1 MSIDFEWLEN
11 HVFHRKLTEG
21 EKVDLDQMIHVVRF
35 PAGSRIVVQGDAG
48 GGVLYILRSGSVE
61 VVMDFN
67 GETIHI
73 ADLRAGSQVGDMTFL
88 DEENANTT
96 ILAKEDCVAYKIS
109 RKDLANL
116 LVFRQGI
123 ACDLIFNTL
132 TNMAREIRELN
143 LSNAAAMGYIQGR
156 RV

>member
-1 MSIDFEWLEN
+1 MNIDYEWLEKN
-11 HVFHRKLTEG
+11 VFHRTLTEG
-21 EKVDLDQMIHVVRF
+21 ERLDLDQMIHVETFRE
-35 PAGSRIVVQGDAG
+35 GDRIVVQGDAG
-48 GGVLYILRSGSVE
+48 GVLYVLQSGSVE

-73 ADLRAGSQVGDMTFL
+73 AHLGAGSQVGDMTFL

-96 ILAKEDCVAYKIS
+96 ILAKEDCIAYRIT
-109 RKDLANL
+109 RKDLASM
-116 LVFRQGI
+116 LVFRQGV

-132 TNMAREIRELN
+132 TNMAKEIRELN
-143 LSNAAAMGYIQGR
+143 ISNAAAMGYIQGR